1 METCPKP
8 DLWRQPVGAHLPEP
22 RHSQRPD
29 PGSGLDGR
37 EAGAPGAGEGSRAP
51 GGAGGRWAGASAA
64 RGEALS
70 AERGGKRC
78 AAPHEIRRLAQGT
91 DQLIRL
97 RQGGIGPAGRGRR
110 PPGGS
115 GPGGRRRRGFL
126 PGDGARDRRT
136 GGFAGEAATSPFDLV
151 SIPAAWTPSTRPFDR
166 DTGPSGD
173 TARVTQSAAVCRHF
187 PARASALHPNSRLCP
202 TLTGAAIRRSA

>member
-1 METCPKP
+1 METRPKP

-37 EAGAPGAGEGSRAP
+37 EAGAPGAGEGSRAL
-51 GGAGGRWAGASAA
+51 GGAGEGGRERQRRAARLYRQSAAASAA
-64 RGEALS
+64 RRHTRYGAWRRARISSYGCDKEAL
-70 AERGGKRC
+70 ALRGG
-78 AAPHEIRRLAQGT
+78 G
-91 DQLIRL
+91 
-97 RQGGIGPAGRGRR
+97 AGRRVGV
-110 PPGGS
+110 
-115 GPGGRRRRGFL
+115 
-126 PGDGARDRRT
+126 AREAGVAAVSYPATAPATVAR
-136 GGFAGEAATSPFDLV
+136 GFAGEAATSPFDLV